1 MANST
6 DTGAGQASS
15 DDEDFFGQENS
26 RVTIDRAASIKT
38 ISVGYCNML
47 PERCV
52 TAGRK
57 VLIGRIGGRMFGVER
72 QLRNPDA
79 VGKAKNAADAE
90 RIADYGTALV
100 GNFNADVYGDG
111 GEVTAEFADSGFC
124 YLPTGQQES
133 MLARFAG
140 LPPEVQAGGAPFSV
154 FIWAEPYANPR
165 GYRYVLTNAI
175 RVDRSIA
182 DMRRRMQ
189 QEAVMVQAEAM
200 RALPG
205 AAS

>member
-1 MANST
+1 MSDNRT
-6 DTGAGQASS
+6 NGAGQVPNE
-15 DDEDFFGQENS
+15 EDFFGQEND
-26 RVTIDRAASIKT
+26 RLTLDRAAGIKT

-57 VLIGRIGGRMFGVER
+57 ILIGRIGGRVFGVER

-79 VGKAKNAADAE
+79 VAKAKTAADAE

-100 GNFNADVYGDG
+100 GSFNADVYSDG

-124 YLPTGQQES
+124 YLPGGFQEG

-140 LPPEVQAGGAPFSV
+140 MDPAVQAKGASFSV

-189 QEAVMVQAEAM
+189 QEAVLVQGEAM
-200 RALPG
+200 RLLTTG
-205 AAS
+205 GG